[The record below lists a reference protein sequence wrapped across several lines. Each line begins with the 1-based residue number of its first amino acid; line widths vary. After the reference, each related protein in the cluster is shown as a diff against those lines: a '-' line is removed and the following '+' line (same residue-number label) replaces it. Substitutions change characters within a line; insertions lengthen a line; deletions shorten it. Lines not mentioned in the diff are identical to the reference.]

1 MSEIE
6 LGNEY
11 LFKTREQ
18 GTQVFR
24 KRIQNSQVQMR
35 HDFASFLKFSNC
47 ADDGAMSP
55 APAHNQQITFAGAFD
70 FGLGE
75 KVSDTFYFIPAQLA
89 HEAYVE
95 LVTRKAALKIEEEH
109 DVFTE
114 IYDSWYALFGEIR
127 RLARKLDADEVSRNA
142 HLRRLHELL
151 VDVLNRGL
159 RPHLTRWQ
167 SRFRRW
173 YVEESR
179 NRPSES
185 AQDIQRSYPEYPQLV
200 ASLKEANH
208 LLINLAR
215 ELRRLAYGDVSS

>member
-1 MSEIE
+1 MNWEW
-6 LGNEY
+6 
-11 LFKTREQ
+11 
-18 GTQVFR
+18 
-24 KRIQNSQVQMR
+24 
-35 HDFASFLKFSNC
+35 SNLI
-47 ADDGAMSP
+47 DVS
-55 APAHNQQITFAGAFD
+55 
-70 FGLGE
+70 
-75 KVSDTFYFIPAQLA
+75 VSDGQIAISVGPVVWLSAIGLAVLWILIQRPWYRFPLGWRVVEINPTFFNTQWRIVRNTATAQLA

-95 LVTRKAALKIEEEH
+95 LVTRKAALKIEEED

-114 IYDSWYALFGEIR
+114 LYDSWYALFGEIR

-142 HLRRLHELL
+142 DLRRLHELL

-173 YVEESR
+173 YEEESR
-179 NRPSES
+179 KRPSES

>member
-1 MSEIE
+1 MNWEW
-6 LGNEY
+6 
-11 LFKTREQ
+11 
-18 GTQVFR
+18 
-24 KRIQNSQVQMR
+24 
-35 HDFASFLKFSNC
+35 SNLI
-47 ADDGAMSP
+47 DVS
-55 APAHNQQITFAGAFD
+55 
-70 FGLGE
+70 
-75 KVSDTFYFIPAQLA
+75 VSDGQIAASVGPAVWLSAIGLAVLWILIQKPWYRLPLRWRVVEINPTFFNTQWRIVRNTETAQLA

-114 IYDSWYALFGEIR
+114 IYDSWYALFREIR

-151 VDVLNRGL
+151 VDVLNCGL

-173 YVEESR
+173 YEEESR

-185 AQDIQRSYPEYPQLV
+185 AQDIQRSYPEYSQLV

-208 LLINLAR
+208 LLIDLAH
-215 ELRRLAYGDVSS
+215 ELRRLAYGNVPP